1 MKLKRVK
8 IFGFKTFADRTDVE
22 LDGNIIA
29 IIGPNGCGKSNIVD
43 AILWGL
49 GETNAR
55 HLRAQTAKEVIFSGS
70 SRRKP
75 LGFAEVSLLFDNEDG
90 SLPIDTAEVSV
101 TRRLT
106 RSGDS
111 DYSINKRACRLRDV
125 NDLLADS
132 GLGRAGYAIVT
143 QSDIDQALSASALQ
157 RRAWIDEAAGVQRYR
172 TRRTE
177 SLRRLDHAEGH
188 LRRIHDILHE
198 IEVQREPL
206 REEAEAAKQYKVT
219 LNALREI
226 ECALLGKELEESL
239 AEIEELERRIS
250 ATLSDVEREN
260 DRAESLRSAQKQIL
274 FKIEALDAEAER
286 QREELMTAQGRLSQ
300 AQNQIELGKQK
311 LESLALLEATLG
323 QESESN
329 AAQTAEAES
338 ALERARKEANE
349 SANALEA
356 LESSLGSVDAEAR
369 ELAASLKALDGE
381 LAKARQA
388 QAAYERRQIE
398 AEHAKDRLRTV
409 KKELQGVS
417 ESIPDLEGAVAENE
431 SALETLG
438 SALEGF
444 RAEIKVIDG
453 ELQAIAGKEDSH
465 AASMRKLLAQ
475 IASLDGRRRGIEAT
489 IEANEGLSHG
499 SRAVLEAVKAGRL
512 PDSYTPVV
520 HAIHFEGNLV
530 SAVETALGAAGND
543 LIVPDESAAKEA
555 IRFLKENR
563 AGRATFQP
571 VPLMRPQTPSPE
583 LRDLL
588 GKRGVVGL
596 ASELV
601 GCAPAHRPVIDSLL
615 GRTVIVEDLDTA
627 LKYAKSRGWSR
638 LVTLDGELIHASGA
652 VTGGTQASRGNGII
666 HRKAELDQVSDELG
680 SLQQRLSEM
689 QAWDPSSEK
698 QALQDRRSEVAEAL
712 AAQRSEW
719 EEARTWLMSLKHELA
734 QTLSSRDMLEAEAAR
749 LAQPQDQMEPVDLA
763 GIELR
768 RDEAVQLLAAKS
780 SSAESAQARIVEARQ
795 LAAAAANRLEE
806 ADRRLAAIRGS
817 AEQRQARL
825 AHIGPERQKLETSIA
840 EASSELKGLEERV
853 AALRAKSLTSAEQ
866 RKTLSQ
872 EAMTAGQQSE
882 EAQKSAQSGS
892 EILHHCEIKRA
903 RADSRRSAAAERL
916 LEEYGL
922 SPEEALEESASSL
935 VAPDAPALVAK
946 LRRDLKA
953 MGDVNLGAIEAFDR
967 LTERHDELAGQSAD
981 VEEGMAEI
989 RATIKE
995 LDDRT
1000 RQRFVET
1007 FEQLQ
1012 AAFGQVFVKL
1022 LGGGDAEISLS
1033 DPANILDSGVEIAVT
1048 IPGKRRQPLELL
1060 SGGERAMSA
1069 IAFLFSLL
1077 KVKPCPLVI
1086 LDEVDAPLDGRN
1098 VERFISMMREFNDV
1112 TQFILITHNNVTIES
1127 ADVWM
1132 GVTMQ
1137 EPGCSTVIPF
1147 RVPGSGSGAPDRA
1160 NLSLA

>member
-75 LGFAEVSLLFDNEDG
+75 VGYAEVSLLFDNEDG
-90 SLPIDTAEVSV
+90 TLPIDTAEVSV

-111 DYSINKRACRLRDV
+111 DYAINKRSCRLRDV
-125 NDLLADS
+125 NELLADS

-143 QSDIDQALSASALQ
+143 QSDIDQALSASAIQ

-177 SLRRLDHAEGH
+177 SLRRLDHADDH
-188 LRRIHDILHE
+188 LKRVHDILHE
-198 IEVQREPL
+198 IETQREPL
-206 REEAEAAKQYKVT
+206 REEAETAKQYKIT
-219 LNALREI
+219 LNSLREI
-226 ECALLGKELEESL
+226 ECALLGKELADSL
-239 AEIEELERRIS
+239 AELDDLDKRIGTTF
-250 ATLSDVEREN
+250 ADVEREN
-260 DRAESLRSAQKQIL
+260 ERAEALRRAHRDTL
-274 FKIEALDAEAER
+274 RKIDAMDAEAER
-286 QREELMTAQGRLSQ
+286 KREQLMAAQSHL
-300 AQNQIELGKQK
+300 AQIQSQIELGAQK
-311 LESLALLEATLG
+311 LESLALLEATLSA
-323 QESESN
+323 ESESSEGQIE
-329 AAQTAEAES
+329 AAKSALVRAKKEAADSAEA
-338 ALERARKEANE
+338 LEN
-349 SANALEA
+349 
-356 LESSLGSVDAEAR
+356 LESSLGSVDAEAKA
-369 ELAASLKALDGE
+369 LASELKALDAE
-381 LAKARQA
+381 LAAARQT
-388 QAAYERRQIE
+388 QAAYERQQVE
-398 AEHAKDRLRTV
+398 AEHSRDRLRAV
-409 KKELQGVS
+409 KKELRGVS
-417 ESIPDLEGAVAENE
+417 ESLPDLQEAVNENEGAVA
-431 SALETLG
+431 ALQSEVEGLRTQIKD
-438 SALEGF
+438 LEA
-444 RAEIKVIDG
+444 RLREIGV
-453 ELQAIAGKEDSH
+453 EEESH
-465 AASMRKLLAQ
+465 AASVRKLLAQ
-475 IASLDGRRRGIEAT
+475 IAALDGRRRGIEAT
-489 IEANEGLSHG
+489 IEANEGLAHG
-499 SRAVLEAVKAGRL
+499 SRAVLDAVKSGRL
-512 PDSYTPVV
+512 ADVYTPVV
-520 HAIHFEGNLV
+520 HAIHFEGSLV

-543 LIVPDESAAKEA
+543 LIVPDERAAKEA

-571 VPLMRPQTPSPE
+571 VPLMRPHHPSPE

-588 GKRGVVGL
+588 GKAGVVGL

-601 GCAPAHRPVIDSLL
+601 GCDKLHRPVIDSLL

-627 LKYAKSRGWSR
+627 LKHAKSRGWSR

-652 VTGGTQASRGNGII
+652 VTGGTQASRGNGIV
-666 HRKAELDQVSDELG
+666 HRKAELDQVSSELE
-680 SLQQRLSEM
+680 SLQSKLKEQQEWNPAS
-689 QAWDPSSEK
+689 AK
-698 QALQDRRSEVAEAL
+698 AALDSQKFALAEAL
-712 AAQRSEW
+712 TAKQADFD
-719 EEARTWLMSLKHELA
+719 EARTWLMSLKHELA
-734 QTLSSRDMLEAEAAR
+734 QTSTSRDRLEAEAAR
-749 LAQPQDQMEPVDLA
+749 LAQSKDTSKPADVA
-763 GIELR
+763 AVELR
-768 RDEAVQLLAAKS
+768 RDEAMRRLAAKT
-780 SSAESAQARIVEARQ
+780 SSAESAQARILEARQ
-795 LAAAAANRLEE
+795 LAEASSERLTE
-806 ADRRLAAIRGS
+806 AEGRLAAIQGS
-817 AEQRQARL
+817 AEQRLARLTHIEPEREKLTATIAVAKSEIQARQSEV
-825 AHIGPERQKLETSIA
+825 ER
-840 EASSELKGLEERV
+840 
-853 AALRAKSLTSAEQ
+853 LRAASLECTSNRKSL
-866 RKTLSQ
+866 
-872 EAMTAGQQSE
+872 SE
-882 EAQKSAQSGS
+882 EAEAASHQADQALKYAQTGS
-892 EILHHCEIKRA
+892 EILHQCEIKRA
-903 RADSRRSAAAERL
+903 RADSRRSAATERL

-922 SPEEALEESASSL
+922 TPEEAVSQTDDSL
-935 VAPDAPALVAK
+935 IAPDAPTLVAK

-953 MGDVNLGAIEAFDR
+953 MGDVNLGAIEAFQR

-981 VEEGMAEI
+981 IEEGMAEI

-995 LDDRT
+995 LDDLT

-1007 FEQLQ
+1007 FEKLQ
-1012 AAFGQVFVKL
+1012 SAFGEVFQKL
-1022 LGGGDAEISLS
+1022 LGGGEASISLT
-1033 DPANILDSGVEIAVT
+1033 DPANILDSGVEISVT
-1048 IPGKRRQPLELL
+1048 IPGKRQQRLELL

-1098 VERFISMMREFNDV
+1098 VERFISLMREFNDL

-1147 RVPGSGSGAPDRA
+1147 RVPEPATHEADRA